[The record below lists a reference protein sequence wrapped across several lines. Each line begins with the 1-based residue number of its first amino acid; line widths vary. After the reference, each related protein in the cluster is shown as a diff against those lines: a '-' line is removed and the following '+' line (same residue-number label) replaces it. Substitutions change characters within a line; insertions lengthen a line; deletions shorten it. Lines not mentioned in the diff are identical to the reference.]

1 MTERSLVVPSAGA
14 GSGDSPTAVRADR
27 WQRGSRVADRLEWTG
42 LTATG
47 TRPEPEL
54 TEVFLAIL
62 YLLDW
67 IIKSLLLACLE
78 LVFSFFLILRVFAWS
93 R

>member
-1 MTERSLVVPSAGA
+1 MASRSPRHRSSLTEIWVRS
-14 GSGDSPTAVRADR
+14 
-27 WQRGSRVADRLEWTG
+27 ADRLEWIG

-62 YLLDW
+62 FLLDW
-67 IIKSLLLACLE
+67 IIKSLLLACIE
-78 LVFSFFLILRVFAWS
+78 LVFSFFLFLRVFAWS